1 MKKEVEIDIDNILQ
15 NINDRNPVRL
25 RENTPK
31 ILVANGIKD
40 LPMYENPSHIRKNIL
55 TEEEAKLVGL
65 KIDSKNHYHG
75 LGKEIYMRVIE
86 SLDNP
91 RVVFKL
97 INTKEYL
104 IITIIK
110 NQRGESVVVPIE
122 IETTTNVNKVK
133 IEINR
138 IKSVYG
144 YEIKNGH
151 DLNNYIKYNIIN
163 KKFIKI
169 YEPKKERGAGSSTAA
184 SSSITTITQKNI
196 NSNLIHK
203 EVVYNIENEERCIKE
218 SCTIYTF
225 INRNICSYFV

>member
-25 RENTPK
+25 RDNTPK

-97 INTKEYL
+97 INTKKRTRCRLKHCSKFFY
-104 IITIIK
+104 
-110 NQRGESVVVPIE
+110 
-122 IETTTNVNKVK
+122 
-133 IEINR
+133 
-138 IKSVYG
+138 
-144 YEIKNGH
+144 
-151 DLNNYIKYNIIN
+151 NNYNTKKY
-163 KKFIKI
+163 K
-169 YEPKKERGAGSSTAA
+169 
-184 SSSITTITQKNI
+184 
-196 NSNLIHK
+196 
-203 EVVYNIENEERCIKE
+203 
-218 SCTIYTF
+218 
-225 INRNICSYFV
+225 